1 MTGSA
6 FHAMDVGHDE
16 FMRRRG
22 GSSKEGAGLIGV
34 PSRLADDGKR
44 IPCDGRF
51 SRRIYEEKGRRF
63 GGGGRAGWVGREA
76 GG

>member
-16 FMRRRG
+16 FMRRKG
-22 GSSKEGAGLIGV
+22 GSAE
-34 PSRLADDGKR
+34 
-44 IPCDGRF
+44 
-51 SRRIYEEKGRRF
+51 
-63 GGGGRAGWVGREA
+63 GGGRADWRFPEA